1 MANTNKKT
9 LKDYFAELR
18 TLAENSN
25 RSDLVEFINGRIEQI
40 EKKNKSASGERKP
53 TEKQI
58 ANEKL
63 KAEILEYMPSKTDDF
78 NGYTVSEMIK
88 EIPVLNG
95 FSSSKVTA
103 LVHQLVKA
111 ELVKRVEVKGRAYFS
126 KA

>member
-1 MANTNKKT
+1 MAKTNKKT

-25 RSDLVEFINGRIEQI
+25 RPDLVDFVNGRIEQI

-58 ANEKL
+58 ANEKI
-63 KAEILEYMPSKTDDF
+63 KAEMLDYLPTD
-78 NGYTVSEMIK
+78 NGMTVGEMIK
-88 EIPVLNG
+88 EIPVCKN
-95 FSSSKVTA
+95 FNSSKVTA

-111 ELVKRVEVKGRAYFS
+111 ELVKRTEVKGRAYFS